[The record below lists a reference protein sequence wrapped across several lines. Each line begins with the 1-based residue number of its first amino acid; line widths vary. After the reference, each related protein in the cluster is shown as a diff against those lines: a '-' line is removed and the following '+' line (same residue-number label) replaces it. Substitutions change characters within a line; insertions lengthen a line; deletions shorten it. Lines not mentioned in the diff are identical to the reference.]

1 MSTRFPRIASKY
13 NVQLINF
20 TPLNV
25 QALDYVNNKETEENK
40 PLSTD
45 CKPMHGYGFIE
56 TDDGIYL
63 VDSEGVGNS
72 RPITKENPYH
82 LSFYTERQDAD
93 DESKRYI
100 SIFPS
105 CEMPLQEKHL
115 RKYAT
120 GDTQP
125 LHEFIREFGDRL
137 DTNYMN
143 WERHLDEKVSNEC

>member
-1 MSTRFPRIASKY
+1 MSTQFPRTASKY
-13 NVQLINF
+13 NVQLIDF
-20 TPLNV
+20 MPLNA

-45 CKPMHGYGFIE
+45 CKPMHRYGFIE

-63 VDSEGVGNS
+63 IDSEGVGNS
-72 RPITKENPYH
+72 RPITEENPYH
-82 LSFYTERQDAD
+82 LSFYTERQDEENEA
-93 DESKRYI
+93 KRYI

-105 CEMPLQEKHL
+105 CEMPLFEKHL
-115 RKYAT
+115 RNHAT
-120 GDTQP
+120 GEAQP

-143 WERHLDEKVSNEC
+143 WERHLDGVAV